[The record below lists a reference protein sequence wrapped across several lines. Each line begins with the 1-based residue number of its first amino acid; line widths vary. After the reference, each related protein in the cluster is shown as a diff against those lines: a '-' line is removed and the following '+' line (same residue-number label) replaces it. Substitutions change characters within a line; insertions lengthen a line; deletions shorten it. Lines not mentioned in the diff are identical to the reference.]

1 MDFKNV
7 DKKYSP
13 IPFWSWN
20 DELDPKELVDQIEW
34 MHENGIGGFFMH
46 ARTGL
51 KTPYLKEKWFEC
63 VEACLKKAK
72 EIGYLKKMSEI
83 FGVTVDYILN
93 SHDSWEKP
101 ESFKKAER
109 GFRSKVITAVTIAG
123 IWTLAFLIYIIGWLL
138 ESNWWLLF
146 IYALPVSLITLL
158 VLNSVWESGKN
169 NRHIIYALVA
179 SIFLTIYLTFISYN
193 PWQILLLL
201 IPAELIVFLSF
212 RIKKSHK

>member
-1 MDFKNV
+1 MDDLKVITASNIINLRTAKGMTQAELGELLSYS
-7 DKKYSP
+7 DKSV
-13 IPFWSWN
+13 S
-20 DELDPKELVDQIEW
+20 
-34 MHENGIGGFFMH
+34 
-46 ARTGL
+46 
-51 KTPYLKEKWFEC
+51 KWERA
-63 VEACLKKAK
+63 EAVPDA
-72 EIGYLKKMSEI
+72 YVLKKMSEI

-109 GFRSKVITAVTIAG
+109 GFRSKVITAVAIAG

-179 SIFLTIYLTFISYN
+179 SVFLTIYLTFISYN

>member
-1 MDFKNV
+1 MDDLKVITASNIINLRTAKGMTQAELGELLSYS
-7 DKKYSP
+7 DKSV
-13 IPFWSWN
+13 S
-20 DELDPKELVDQIEW
+20 
-34 MHENGIGGFFMH
+34 
-46 ARTGL
+46 
-51 KTPYLKEKWFEC
+51 KWERA
-63 VEACLKKAK
+63 EAVPDA
-72 EIGYLKKMSEI
+72 YVLKKMSEI

-93 SHDSWEKP
+93 SHDEWIPP
-101 ESFKKAER
+101 ESIKKAER
-109 GFRSKVITAVTIAG
+109 GFRSKVITAVAIAG

-179 SIFLTIYLTFISYN
+179 SVFLTIYLTFISYN